1 MKPRILFMG
10 TPDIAVTCLEALIS
24 AGENVVGVV
33 TRIDKPKGRR
43 AVLTPPAVK
52 VCAEMHG
59 IEVCQPRTLRDESF
73 DAYLRKVDPDLIL
86 VVAFGMIL
94 PPSVLNYPK
103 YGCLNVHA
111 SLLPRYRGA
120 APMQRAIMDGESETG
135 ITIMYMA
142 EGLDT
147 GDMIIKE
154 STPILDTD
162 TLETLHDRL
171 AEMGARMLVTA
182 SRMVVEG
189 RAVREPQ
196 DDSKSCYAQ
205 KIEREDCKIDFSKS
219 ALMLDR
225 QIRALTPMPY
235 AYCMMPD
242 GKTMKII
249 SARLGSG
256 KGAPGT
262 VLRSSSE
269 GTGEIEI
276 ACGEGSLLISCLQ
289 PEGKGK
295 MDAAAFLR
303 GRRLSVGEV
312 FS

>member
-10 TPDIAVTCLEALIS
+10 TPDIAVACLQALLD
-24 AGENVVGVV
+24 AGENVIGVV
-33 TRIDKPKGRR
+33 TRVDKPKGRR
-43 AVLTPPAVK
+43 AVLTPPPVK
-52 VCAEMHG
+52 VFALEHG
-59 IEVCQPRTLRDESF
+59 IEVCQPRTLRDEAF
-73 DAYLRKVDPDLIL
+73 DSYLREMNPDLIL

-120 APMQRAIMDGESETG
+120 APMQRAIMDGEKETG
-135 ITIMYMA
+135 ITIMYMD

-147 GDMIIKE
+147 GDMITKE
-154 STPILDTD
+154 TTPISDTD

-171 AEMGARMLVTA
+171 AEMGARMLVEA
-182 SRMVVEG
+182 ANMVVEG
-189 RAVREPQ
+189 RAVRVPQ
-196 DDSKSCYAQ
+196 DGSLSCYAE
-205 KIEREDCKIDFSKS
+205 KIERSDCKIDFTRT
-219 ALMLDR
+219 ADEIDR

-249 SARLGSG
+249 AARPGSG

-269 GTGEIEI
+269 GTGELEI

-295 MDAAAFLR
+295 MDAAAYLR
-303 GRRLSVGEV
+303 GRRLAVGEV
-312 FS
+312 LS